1 MGAGGRRP
9 TIAGPNCVSTLG
21 VVLDPASVAVI
32 GASDDP
38 DRIGGRPLFLL
49 SRHRFAGRVYP
60 INPNRTEVQGLR
72 SYPDVSSLP
81 EVPEVAVVAVGGSAA
96 EDAVRSCAAAG
107 VKVAIVIA
115 SGFAEVS
122 EEGRAAQE
130 RMVAAARAAGMRMLG
145 PNCYGAANIATGAM
159 LTFSTVLREQPPLAG
174 PVAVVSQSGSMSIV
188 PYVLLRERG
197 IGVRGVYGTGNDA
210 DVTVGELAVEVARDP
225 GVALLLLYLETI
237 SDTGSLAE
245 LAGVARDR
253 GLPVVALK
261 AGRTSAGQTAARSH
275 TGALANEDRLVDA
288 FLQKHGIWRAR
299 DCEDLVRAAALHLG
313 PSRTRG
319 RRTVVI
325 SNSGASCV
333 QAADAASDHGLPMSE
348 LAAATRSALDRA
360 LPGFATT
367 TNPIDLTAA
376 LIGNGGIF
384 SEILPLAGADP
395 SVDAVLIA
403 LQAVGKGYSVEQMA
417 LDSGELARRS
427 GKPVV
432 AATCQPEVAAIF
444 DGAGVP
450 AFATEASAVD
460 ALAQYVGSGE
470 LVAAARRR
478 RPVAVPPVEGIHGEL
493 LDEAA
498 GLGLVA
504 SAGVPV
510 VAHRLCRDAD
520 GAVAALAELGAPV
533 ALKGC
538 TALAPHKTE
547 RGLVRLDLTTE
558 DGLRAAAAEIL
569 PVLHDIDPEAPGLLV
584 ARMARGVELL
594 IGAKMDPVFGPV
606 VLVGAG
612 GIEVEIAADVQALLP
627 PFDGDEVHEALSRLR
642 AAPRLSGVR
651 GAPPADVP
659 SFVAA
664 VIAVGRLLL
673 DPRTPVASLDLN
685 PVFVG
690 PLGSGCL
697 AADAVVELFA

>member
-1 MGAGGRRP
+1 MGAGRRGP
-9 TIAGPNCVSTLG
+9 AAAGSRRVSTLG
-21 VVLDPASVAVI
+21 VALDPASVAVI

-49 SRHRFAGRVYP
+49 ARHRFAGRVYP
-60 INPNRTEVQGLR
+60 INPNRTQVQGLR
-72 SYPDVSSLP
+72 SYPDVPSLP
-81 EVPEVAVVAVGGSAA
+81 EVPDVAIVAVAGSAA
-96 EDAVRSCAAAG
+96 EDAVGACAEAG

-115 SGFAEVS
+115 SGFGEVS
-122 EEGRAAQE
+122 EEGRIAQV
-130 RMVAAARAAGMRMLG
+130 RMVAAARAAGMRLVG
-145 PNCYGAANIATGAM
+145 PNCYGLANIATGAM

-237 SDTGSLAE
+237 RDAGPLAE
-245 LAGVARDR
+245 LAALARDR
-253 GLPVVALK
+253 ELPVVALK
-261 AGRTSAGQTAARSH
+261 AGRTSAGQVAARSH

-288 FLQKHGIWRAR
+288 FFEKHGIWRAR
-299 DCEDLVRAAALHLG
+299 DCEDLVRAASLHLAPG
-313 PSRTRG
+313 RSRG

-333 QAADAASDHGLPMSE
+333 QAADAASDRGLPMSE
-348 LAAATRSALDRA
+348 LAPATRSALDA
-360 LPGFATT
+360 VLPGFATSA
-367 TNPIDLTAA
+367 NPIDLTAA
-376 LIGNGGIF
+376 LLGNDTIF
-384 SEILPLAGADP
+384 SRVLPLVGADP
-395 SVDAVLIA
+395 AVDAVLIA
-403 LQAVGKGYSVEQMA
+403 LQAVGSGYSVGQMA
-417 LDSGELARRS
+417 LDSGELARNT

-432 AATCQPEVAAIF
+432 AATCQPEVGAVF
-444 DGAGVP
+444 GDAGVP

-460 ALAQYVGSGE
+460 ALAQYVAAGE

-478 RPVAVPPVEGIHGEL
+478 RPLVLVPRTGGRTGL
-493 LDEAA
+493 LDEAG
-498 GLGLVA
+498 GLALVA

-520 GAVAALAELGAPV
+520 EAAAALAGLGGPV

-538 TALAPHKTE
+538 TARAPHKTE
-547 RGLVRLDLTTE
+547 HGLVRLGLSTE
-558 DGLRAAAAEIL
+558 AEVRTAAAEVL
-569 PVLHDIDPEAPGLLV
+569 PALYELDPGAPGLVV

-594 IGAKMDPVFGPV
+594 VGAKMDPVFGPV

-612 GIEVEIAADVQALLP
+612 GIEVEVAPDVQALLA
-627 PFDGDEVHEALSRLR
+627 PFGEDEVHEALSRLR
-642 AAPRLSGVR
+642 IAPRLSGVR
-651 GAPPADVP
+651 GGPPADVP
-659 SFVAA
+659 AFVAA
-664 VIAVGRLLL
+664 VLAVGRLLA
-673 DPRTPVASLDLN
+673 DPGCAVASLDLN

-690 PLGSGCL
+690 PVGTGCL

>member
-1 MGAGGRRP
+1 M
-9 TIAGPNCVSTLG
+9 SSLG
-21 VVLDPASVAVI
+21 VLLDPASVAVI

-60 INPNRTEVQGLR
+60 VNPNRAEVQGLR
-72 SYPDVSSLP
+72 SYPDVPSLP
-81 EVPEVAVVAVGGSAA
+81 EVPDVAVVAVSGNAT
-96 EDAVRSCAAAG
+96 EDAVRACAAAG

-130 RMVAAARAAGMRMLG
+130 RMLAVSKAAGMRMLG

-159 LTFSTVLREQPPLAG
+159 LTFSTVLSEQPPLAG

-210 DVTVGELAVEVARDP
+210 DVSVGELAVEVARDP
-225 GVALLLLYLETI
+225 GVELLLFYLETI
-237 SDTGSLAE
+237 RDAAVVAE
-245 LAGVARDR
+245 LAEVARGRD
-253 GLPVVALK
+253 LPVVALK
-261 AGRTSAGQTAARSH
+261 AGRTAAGQVAARSH

-288 FLQKHGIWRAR
+288 FFEKHGIWRAR

-313 PSRTRG
+313 PRRSRG

-333 QAADAASDHGLPMSE
+333 QAADAASDHGLPMSV
-348 LAAATRSALDRA
+348 LGAGTRSALDRV

-384 SEILPLAGADP
+384 GEVLPLVGADP
-395 SVDAVLIA
+395 GVDAVLIA
-403 LQAVGKGYSVEQMA
+403 LQAVGNGYSVDEMA
-417 LDSGELARRS
+417 VDSGELARQS
-427 GKPVV
+427 GKTVV
-432 AATCQPEVAAIF
+432 GASCKPEVVRIF
-444 DGAGVP
+444 GDAGVP
-450 AFATEASAVD
+450 TFATEATAID
-460 ALAQYVGSGE
+460 ALAQYIGAGE
-470 LVAAARRR
+470 RADAARRR
-478 RPVAVPPVEGIHGEL
+478 RPRAVPPVVGTRTEP

-498 GLGLVA
+498 GLALVA

-520 GAVAALAELGAPV
+520 EAAAALVELGPPV
-533 ALKGC
+533 VLKGC
-538 TALAPHKTE
+538 TALAAHKTE
-547 RGLVRLDLTTE
+547 LGLVRLGLATE
-558 DGLRAAAAEIL
+558 GAVRAAAAE
-569 PVLHDIDPEAPGLLV
+569 VLDVLDGIDPGAPGLLV

-594 IGAKMDPVFGPV
+594 VGAKMDPVFGPV

-612 GIEVEIAADVQALLP
+612 GIEVETTADVQVLLP
-627 PFDGDEVHEALSRLR
+627 PFDEDEVHEAVSRLR
-642 AAPRLSGVR
+642 VAPRLAGVR

-664 VIAVGRLLL
+664 VMAVGRLVL
-673 DPRTPVASLDLN
+673 DRGTPLAGLDLN
-685 PVFVG
+685 PVIVG
-690 PLGSGCL
+690 PLGSGCA
-697 AADAVVELFA
+697 AADAAAELFTAADAAAEPFA